1 MALVENPVPMLET
14 EKKDLFQVSA
24 YLVLQSAAN
33 TLSAACSWS
42 WDEIWVMEPTYQGAL
57 QKSDCSLVVDN
68 SSLSTTQ
75 WKYDDIKVDDVMRC
89 DVHVQFRFRLTTYPF
104 SAIPSFSVMD
114 MASENY
120 SPWTGLRSQEEM
132 GE

>member
-42 WDEIWVMEPTYQGAL
+42 WDEI
-57 QKSDCSLVVDN
+57 
-68 SSLSTTQ
+68 
-75 WKYDDIKVDDVMRC
+75 
-89 DVHVQFRFRLTTYPF
+89 
-104 SAIPSFSVMD
+104 
-114 MASENY
+114 
-120 SPWTGLRSQEEM
+120 
-132 GE
+132 